1 MNISQIISWLGEFR
15 KKPMA
20 QAVIALLLALV
31 LQGFTAVFC
40 LWSDHH
46 VCPEEVWLYCPA
58 MLLLYVL
65 YNVLRGF
72 FIEEMGR
79 YYSASVYGV
88 LMYIGLDL
96 LWCTLLTGR
105 FVDEVGSIGWILF
118 VFGIVYLV
126 FMSILNM
133 IRIIMRIVLKQDQR
147 AREESENWIA
157 DKNKDSSAD

>member
-1 MNISQIISWLGEFR
+1 MIISWLGKFK
-15 KKPMA
+15 KKPLA
-20 QAVIALLLALV
+20 QAVIALLMAFV
-31 LQGFTAVFC
+31 LQVFTAAFC
-40 LWSDHH
+40 LWSDHQ

-72 FIEEMGR
+72 FIEEMGP
-79 YYSASVYGV
+79 YYTASVYGV
-88 LMYIGLDL
+88 LLYLGADVV
-96 LWCTLLTGR
+96 WCTLLTGR

-133 IRIIMRIVLKQDQR
+133 IRMIMKIVMKQDQR
-147 AREESENWIA
+147 AREESENWISE
-157 DKNKDSSAD
+157 KNKDSSAD